1 MSKFKVGLIG
11 CGGRGK
17 GFGNRLLEIP
27 GRCELTGIADPNTVR
42 AETAM
47 KQLDTSC
54 PVYADTA
61 ELLARSDVD
70 AVVITSVDSQHKEH
84 AVAALRSGK
93 HVFIDK
99 PLATTTADC
108 LEVTQVAQDCGKV
121 LYMGFNMRHDPVLMR
136 LKRIAEEGGFGRIF
150 SVQALE
156 FYSGGKTYMARW
168 NRLKKHSGGLW
179 IHKGSHDFDVINWI
193 IGARPVRVSAFA
205 SVSTLNP
212 EGLPFELEAG
222 EEAGPCCARC
232 AVSHKC
238 PDASKSKGREG
249 MFGDDAEQL
258 DGYRRDLC
266 IYLSDKDTHDQGVAI
281 VEYENGITAHHC
293 EYFVTPISTR
303 RYFVMG
309 DRGQAEADLKDS
321 RIVYRPRWAPEE
333 SEIRIRRGQG
343 GHGGADANLMTDF
356 LDCIETGKAPRANVA
371 DGTWSVAVG
380 EAAEIS
386 RAEKR
391 VVEISELLDPNDKR
405 LE

>member
-1 MSKFKVGLIG
+1 V
-11 CGGRGK
+11 
-17 GFGNRLLEIP
+17 
-27 GRCELTGIADPNTVR
+27 GIADPNTVR
-42 AETAM
+42 AEAAL
-47 KQLDTSC
+47 KQSGVQC
-54 PVYADTA
+54 RIHADT
-61 ELLARSDVD
+61 EKLLVRSDVD
-70 AVVITSVDSQHKEH
+70 AVVITSIDSMHREH
-84 AVAALRSGK
+84 AVSALRNGK

-108 LEVTQVAQDCGKV
+108 LEVTRVAQECGKV
-121 LYMGFNMRHDPVLMR
+121 LYMGFNLRHDPVLMR
-136 LKRIAEEGGFGRIF
+136 LKQIAEEGGFGRIF

-156 FYSGGKTYMARW
+156 FYGGGKTYMARW

-179 IHKGSHDFDVINWI
+179 IHKGSHDFDIINWL

-205 SVSTLNP
+205 SVSTLNAQ
-212 EGLPFELEAG
+212 GLPFELDAG

-232 AVSHKC
+232 AVAHKC
-238 PDASKSKGREG
+238 PDRLSGKGREG
-249 MFGDDAEQL
+249 MFGDDAERV

-303 RYFVMG
+303 RYFVVG
-309 DRGQAEADLKDS
+309 DRGQAEADLADS
-321 RIVYRPRWAPEE
+321 RIVYRPRWSPEE
-333 SEIRIRRGQG
+333 CEIRIRRGQG

-356 LDCIETGKAPRANVA
+356 LDCIDQGKAPRANVA

-380 EAAEIS
+380 EAAEKS

-391 VVEISELLDPNDKR
+391 VVEISELLDPEDER
-405 LE
+405 LK